1 MKRRTVL
8 LAGLGGIGALVVGW
22 AVLPAPSRLKG
33 KTPLPVK
40 DGQLALNG
48 WVKIG
53 ADDSVTVIVP
63 RCEMGQG
70 IHTGL
75 AMLLAEELDCDWR
88 KVGIEQSPIDVI
100 YRNFFMTKGMLPFAT
115 DGDGTLRR
123 VGRNVADKATGL
135 MGMMV
140 TGGSTSMPDLWL
152 TMREAGAAARATL
165 VAIAAREWAVP
176 VAECSTAAGAV
187 THPRLGSRGYG
198 ALIAA
203 ANAAG
208 PDSGGKPRPLPEVGE
223 VALKDPTQFKFIGRP
238 LTRLDAPAKVDG
250 SAVYA
255 CDVREPGM
263 LYAAVV
269 HAPQRDATLG
279 ALDDK
284 AALALPGVRGVFRLP
299 SLAGSAAAVGVVAD
313 GTWQARRAAAAL
325 LPTWQAP
332 ATGAKPDAKE
342 NKGAAPVTADTA
354 VMTAALWTAVRSGS
368 DAHTFRNDGDALK
381 TLAGASAAATGSAL
395 KKITAEY
402 ELPWLAHAAMEPMS
416 CCAKVEGKTA
426 VVHMGHQAPDVAR
439 KAVAKLLGFEETAVE
454 IRSVALGG
462 AFGRRTELDILLQ
475 AVSIAR
481 EHPGKLVQLQWTRED
496 DTRNDF
502 YRPGAVARVE
512 GAVADGRIVALHS
525 RSACQS
531 ATVELT
537 TRMIG
542 FAPPGPDKS
551 AVEGTAD
558 QAYQIPNMRV
568 DNQILTLP
576 IAAGVW
582 RSVGFSFQSFFH
594 ESFIDEL
601 AAAAG
606 TDPVAFRLAHLDP
619 ATREHGVL
627 QLAAEKAGWR
637 TPPAPAPD
645 GARVARG
652 VALCKSFGSPVA
664 MVMEVSLSPTGT
676 PRIHRV
682 VTAVDCGTP
691 VNPGLIRQQIEGSV
705 IWGLS
710 AALTG
715 RITMEGGVVRE
726 GNFDSVPLMRISETP
741 AIETHIIDSRAVPTG
756 VGEIGVPPVAPA
768 LANALAALTGQRPRR
783 LPLLES

>member
-22 AVLPAPSRLKG
+22 AVLPAPSRLRS

-88 KVGIEQSPIDVI
+88 KVGIEQSPIDLI
-100 YRNFFMTKGMLPFAT
+100 YRNFFITKGMLPFAT

-135 MGMMV
+135 MGMMA
-140 TGGSTSMPDLWL
+140 TGGSTSIPDLWL

-176 VAECSTAAGAV
+176 VAECSTSAGAV
-187 THPRLGSRGYG
+187 THPRLGSIGYG
-198 ALIAA
+198 ALITAA
-203 ANAAG
+203 TAG
-208 PDSGGKPRPLPEVGE
+208 PESGGKPRPLPEVGD
-223 VALKDPTQFKFIGRP
+223 VALKDPSQFKFIGQP
-238 LTRLDAPAKVDG
+238 LTRLDGPAKVDG

-255 CDVREPGM
+255 SDVREPGM
-263 LYAAVV
+263 LYAAVM

-325 LPTWQAP
+325 LPTWQSSA
-332 ATGAKPDAKE
+332 
-342 NKGAAPVTADTA
+342 AAPVTADTGA
-354 VMTAALWTAVRSGS
+354 MTAALWTAVRSGS
-368 DAHTFRNDGDALK
+368 DAHTFRNDGDAVKALS
-381 TLAGASAAATGSAL
+381 SAT
-395 KKITAEY
+395 KITAEY

-475 AVSIAR
+475 TVSIAR

-558 QAYQIPNMRV
+558 QAYQILNMRV
-568 DNQILTLP
+568 DNQIVTLP

-619 ATREHGVL
+619 ATREHAVL
-627 QLAAEKAGWR
+627 QLVAEKSGWR
-637 TPPAPAPD
+637 TPAAPAAD

-664 MVMEVSLSPTGT
+664 MVVEVSLSPTGT

-682 VTAVDCGTP
+682 VAAVDCGTP

-705 IWGLS
+705 VWGLS

-741 AIETHIIDSRAVPTG
+741 VIETHIIDSRAVPTG

-768 LANALAALTGQRPRR
+768 LANALTALTGERKRR
-783 LPLLES
+783 LPLLEA

>member
-1 MKRRTVL
+1 MKRRTIL
-8 LAGLGGIGALVVGW
+8 LAGLGGLGALVVGW
-22 AVLPAPSRLKG
+22 SILPAPSRLRG

-70 IHTGL
+70 VHTGL

-88 KVGIEQSPIDVI
+88 KVVLEQSPIDVI
-100 YRNFFMTKGMLPFAT
+100 YRNFFITKSMLPFAT
-115 DGDGTLRR
+115 SGDGVLRR

-135 MGMMV
+135 MGMMA
-140 TGGSTSMPDLWL
+140 TGGSTSIPDLWL

-165 VAIAAREWAVP
+165 IALAARGWGVP

-203 ANAAG
+203 ADATA
-208 PDSGGKPRPLPEVGE
+208 LPEVGD
-223 VALKDPTQFKFIGRP
+223 VTLKDPTGFKFIGRP
-238 LTRLDAPAKVDG
+238 LTRLDGPAKVDG

-255 CDVREPGM
+255 SDVREPGM
-263 LYAAVV
+263 LFAAVV
-269 HAPQRDATLG
+269 HAPQRDAVL
-279 ALDDK
+279 ASLDDT
-284 AALALPGVRGVFRLP
+284 AARALPGVRGVFRLP
-299 SLAGSAAAVGVVAD
+299 TLAGSAAAVGVVAE

-325 LPTWQAP
+325 QPQWQA
-332 ATGAKPDAKE
+332 AKTTPV
-342 NKGAAPVTADTA
+342 AAETSA
-354 VMTAALWTAVRSGS
+354 MMAALWSATREGRE
-368 DAHTFRNDGDALK
+368 AHTFRDDGDAQKAL
-381 TLAGASAAATGSAL
+381 AAAPQ
-395 KKITAEY
+395 KVVAEY

-416 CCAKVEGKTA
+416 CCAKVEGTRA
-426 VVHMGHQAPDVAR
+426 VLHVGHQSPDVAR
-439 KAVAKLLGFEETAVE
+439 TAVAKLLGFKEEAVE

-462 AFGRRTELDILLQ
+462 AFGRRTELDIVLQ
-475 AVSIAR
+475 AASIAR

-502 YRPGAVARVE
+502 FRPAATARVE
-512 GAVADGRIVALHS
+512 GVIADGRILALHS
-525 RSACQS
+525 RSASQS
-531 ATVELT
+531 ATIELT

-568 DNQILTLP
+568 DHQILTLP
-576 IAAGVW
+576 IAVGVW

-601 AAAAG
+601 AQSAG
-606 TDPVAFRLAHLDP
+606 ADPVAFRLAHLDP
-619 ATREHGVL
+619 GTREHTVL
-627 QLAAEKAGWR
+627 QLVAEKAGWGS
-637 TPPAPAPD
+637 PPAAAAD
-645 GARVARG
+645 GARIARG

-664 MVMEVSLSPTGT
+664 MVMEVSMSPAGE
-676 PRIHRV
+676 PRVHRV
-682 VTAVDCGTP
+682 VVAVDCGTP

-715 RITMEGGVVRE
+715 RITMEGGAVRE
-726 GNFDSVPLMRISETP
+726 GNFDSAPLMRISAAP
-741 AIETHIIDSRAVPTG
+741 LIETHIIDQRTTPTG

-768 LANALAALTGQRPRR
+768 LANALAALTGKRVRK
-783 LPLLES
+783 LPILTA

>member
-1 MKRRTVL
+1 MKRRTIL
-8 LAGLGGIGALVVGW
+8 LAGLGGLGALVVGW
-22 AVLPAPSRLKG
+22 SVLPAPSRLRG

-53 ADDSVTVIVP
+53 ADDSITVIVP

-70 IHTGL
+70 AHTGL

-88 KVGIEQSPIDVI
+88 KVAVEQSPIDVI
-100 YRNFFMTKGMLPFAT
+100 YRNFFITKSMLPFAT
-115 DGDGTLRR
+115 SGDGVLRR

-135 MGMMV
+135 MGMMA
-140 TGGSTSMPDLWL
+140 TGGSTSIPDLWL

-165 VAIAAREWAVP
+165 IALAARGWAVP

-203 ANAAG
+203 VDAG
-208 PDSGGKPRPLPEVGE
+208 TLPEVGD
-223 VALKDPTQFKFIGRP
+223 VTLKDPTRFKFIGRP
-238 LTRLDAPAKVDG
+238 LTRLDGPAKVDG

-255 CDVREPGM
+255 SDVREPGM
-263 LYAAVV
+263 LFAAVV
-269 HAPQRDATLG
+269 HAPQRDAVLG
-279 ALDDK
+279 SLDDT
-284 AALALPGVRGVFRLP
+284 AARALPGVRGVFRLP
-299 SLAGSAAAVGVVAD
+299 ALAGSAAAVGVVAE

-325 LPTWQAP
+325 VPRWQAAP
-332 ATGAKPDAKE
+332 TDPK
-342 NKGAAPVTADTA
+342 AAPVAAAETSA
-354 VMTAALWTAVRSGS
+354 MLAALWSAVREGRE
-368 DAHTFRNDGDALK
+368 AHTFRDDGDAPK
-381 TLAGASAAATGSAL
+381 TLAAAP
-395 KKITAEY
+395 KKVVAEY

-416 CCAKVEGKTA
+416 CCAKVEGTRA
-426 VVHMGHQAPDVAR
+426 VLHVGHQAPDVAR
-439 KAVAKLLGFEETAVE
+439 KAVAKLLDFKEEAVE

-462 AFGRRTELDILLQ
+462 AFGRRTELDIVLQ
-475 AVSIAR
+475 AASIAR

-502 YRPGAVARVE
+502 FRPAATARVE
-512 GAVADGRIVALHS
+512 GVIADGRILALHS
-525 RSACQS
+525 RSASQS
-531 ATVELT
+531 ATIELT

-568 DNQILTLP
+568 DHQILTLP
-576 IAAGVW
+576 IAVGVW

-606 TDPVAFRLAHLDP
+606 SDPIAFRLAHLDP
-619 ATREHGVL
+619 GTREHTVL
-627 QLAAEKAGWR
+627 QLVAEKAGWR
-637 TPPAPAPD
+637 TPPATAPD

-664 MVMEVSLSPTGT
+664 MVMEVSMSPAGE
-676 PRIHRV
+676 PRVHRV
-682 VTAVDCGTP
+682 VVAVDCGTP

-741 AIETHIIDSRAVPTG
+741 VIETHIIDSRAVPTG

-768 LANALAALTGQRPRR
+768 LANALTALTGRRPRR
-783 LPLLES
+783 LPLLEA

>member
-8 LAGLGGIGALVVGW
+8 LAGLGGVGALVVGW
-22 AVLPAPSRLKG
+22 AVLPAPSRLRS

-70 IHTGL
+70 VHTGL

-88 KVGIEQSPIDVI
+88 KVGIEQSPIDLI
-100 YRNFFMTKGMLPFAT
+100 YRNFFITKGMLPFAT
-115 DGDGTLRR
+115 DGDGVLRR

-135 MGMMV
+135 MGMMA
-140 TGGSTSMPDLWL
+140 TGGSTSIPDLWL

-165 VAIAAREWAVP
+165 IALAARKWAVP
-176 VAECSTAAGAV
+176 ATECTTAVGAV
-187 THPRLGSRGYG
+187 THPRLGSIGFG
-198 ALIAA
+198 ALVAEAGTA
-203 ANAAG
+203 ANGEPIA
-208 PDSGGKPRPLPEVGE
+208 LPEVGD
-223 VALKDPTQFKFIGRP
+223 VALKDPSQFKFIGQP
-238 LTRLDAPAKVDG
+238 LTRLDGPAKVDG

-263 LYAAVV
+263 LYAALV
-269 HAPQRDATLG
+269 HAPQRDAVLG
-279 ALDDK
+279 SLDDT
-284 AALALPGVRGVFRLP
+284 AARALPGVRGVVRLP
-299 SLAGSAAAVGVVAD
+299 SLAGSAAAVGVVAE
-313 GTWQARRAAAAL
+313 GTWQARRAAASL
-325 LPTWQAP
+325 
-332 ATGAKPDAKE
+332 
-342 NKGAAPVTADTA
+342 APVWQTPTTADTTT
-354 VMTAALWTAVRSGS
+354 MTAALWTAVRSGS
-368 DAHTFRNDGDALK
+368 DAHTFRNDGDAVKALS
-381 TLAGASAAATGSAL
+381 SAT
-395 KKITAEY
+395 KITAEY

-426 VVHMGHQAPDVAR
+426 VLHVGHQAPDVAR
-439 KAVAKLLGFEETAVE
+439 KAVAKLLGFEDEAVE

-475 AVSIAR
+475 AASIAR

-502 YRPGAVARVE
+502 FRPGATARVE

-525 RSACQS
+525 RSASQS

-558 QAYQIPNMRV
+558 QAYQVPNLRV
-568 DNQILTLP
+568 DHQILTLP

-606 TDPVAFRLAHLDP
+606 TDPIAFRLAHLDP
-619 ATREHGVL
+619 ATREHAVL
-627 QLAAEKAGWR
+627 QLVADKSGWR
-637 TPPAPAPD
+637 TPAAPAAD

-664 MVMEVSLSPTGT
+664 MVMEVSLSPSGT

-682 VTAVDCGTP
+682 VAAVDCGTP

-705 IWGLS
+705 VWGLS

-726 GNFDSVPLMRISETP
+726 GNFDSVPLMRISEAP
-741 AIETHIIDSRAVPTG
+741 VIETHIIDSRAVPTG

-768 LANALAALTGQRPRR
+768 LANALTALTGRRPRR
-783 LPLLES
+783 LPLLEA

>member
-22 AVLPAPSRLKG
+22 AVLPAPSRLRS

-53 ADDSVTVIVP
+53 VDDSVTVIVP

-70 IHTGL
+70 VHTGL

-88 KVGIEQSPIDVI
+88 KVGIAQSPIDPI
-100 YRNFFMTKGMLPFAT
+100 YRNFFVTKGMLPFAT
-115 DGDGTLRR
+115 DGDGVLRR
-123 VGRNVADKATGL
+123 IGRNVADKTTGL
-135 MGMMV
+135 MGMMA
-140 TGGSTSMPDLWL
+140 TGGSSSIPDLWL

-176 VAECSTAAGAV
+176 VAVCSTAAGAV
-187 THPRLGSRGYG
+187 MHPRLGSRGYG

-203 ANAAG
+203 ATAAG
-208 PDSGGKPRPLPEVGE
+208 ADSGGKPRPLPEVGE
-223 VALKDPTQFKFIGRP
+223 VALKDPAQFKFIGQP

-269 HAPQRDATLG
+269 HAPQRDAVLG
-279 ALDDK
+279 SLDDT
-284 AALALPGVRGVFRLP
+284 AARALPGVRGVFRLP
-299 SLAGSAAAVGVVAD
+299 SLAGSAAAVGVVAE

-325 LPTWQAP
+325 VPAWQAP
-332 ATGAKPDAKE
+332 PA
-342 NKGAAPVTADTA
+342 TADTA
-354 VMTAALWTAVRSGS
+354 STADTAAMTAALWTAVRSGS
-368 DAHTFRNDGDALK
+368 DAHTFRNDGDAVKALS
-381 TLAGASAAATGSAL
+381 SATQ
-395 KKITAEY
+395 ITAEY

-416 CCAKVEGKTA
+416 CCAKVDGQTA
-426 VVHMGHQAPDVAR
+426 VLHVGHQAPDVAR

-462 AFGRRTELDILLQ
+462 AFGRRTELDIVLQ
-475 AVSIAR
+475 AASIAR
-481 EHPGKLVQLQWTRED
+481 EHPGRLVQLQWTRED

-531 ATVELT
+531 ATVAVTARL
-537 TRMIG
+537 IG

-558 QAYQIPNMRV
+558 QAYQIANLRV
-568 DNQILTLP
+568 DNEIVPLP
-576 IAAGVW
+576 IAVGVW

-601 AAAAG
+601 AQAAG
-606 TDPVAFRLAHLDP
+606 ADPVAFRLAHLDP
-619 ATREHGVL
+619 ATREYAVL
-627 QLAAEKAGWR
+627 QLVAEKSAWR
-637 TPPAPAPD
+637 TPAAPAAD

-652 VALCKSFGSPVA
+652 VALCTSFGSPVA
-664 MVMEVSLSPTGT
+664 MVMEVSLSPSGT

-682 VTAVDCGTP
+682 VAAVDCGTP
-691 VNPGLIRQQIEGSV
+691 INPGLIRQQIEGSV
-705 IWGLS
+705 VWGLS

-726 GNFDSVPLMRISETP
+726 GNFDSVPLMRISESP
-741 AIETHIIDSRAVPTG
+741 VIETHIIDSRAVPTG

-768 LANALAALTGQRPRR
+768 LANAIAALTGQRPRR
-783 LPLLES
+783 LPLLEA

>member
-1 MKRRTVL
+1 
-8 LAGLGGIGALVVGW
+8 
-22 AVLPAPSRLKG
+22 
-33 KTPLPVK
+33 
-40 DGQLALNG
+40 
-48 WVKIG
+48 
-53 ADDSVTVIVP
+53 
-63 RCEMGQG
+63 
-70 IHTGL
+70 
-75 AMLLAEELDCDWR
+75 MLLAEELDCDWR
-88 KVGIEQSPIDVI
+88 KVDIEQSPIDLI
-100 YRNFFMTKGMLPFAT
+100 YRNFFITKGMLPFAT

-135 MGMMV
+135 MGMMA
-140 TGGSTSMPDLWL
+140 TGGSTSIPDLWL

-176 VAECSTAAGAV
+176 VAECSTATGAV
-187 THPRLGSRGYG
+187 THPRLGSIGFG
-198 ALIAA
+198 ALITAA
-203 ANAAG
+203 TAG
-208 PDSGGKPRPLPEVGE
+208 PESGGKPRPLPEVGD
-223 VALKDPTQFKFIGRP
+223 VALKDPSQFKFIGQP
-238 LTRLDAPAKVDG
+238 LTRLDGPAKVDG

-255 CDVREPGM
+255 SDVREPGM

-299 SLAGSAAAVGVVAD
+299 SLAGSAAAVGVVSD

-325 LPTWQAP
+325 VPTWQAP
-332 ATGAKPDAKE
+332 AAGAKPDAKE
-342 NKGAAPVTADTA
+342 NKGTAPVTADTA
-354 VMTAALWTAVRSGS
+354 AMTGALWTAVRSGS
-368 DAHTFRNDGDALK
+368 DAHTFRNDGDAVKVLS
-381 TLAGASAAATGSAL
+381 SAT
-395 KKITAEY
+395 KITAEY

-475 AVSIAR
+475 TVSIAR

-568 DNQILTLP
+568 DNQIVTLP

-606 TDPVAFRLAHLDP
+606 TDPIAFRLAHLDP
-619 ATREHGVL
+619 ATREHAVL
-627 QLAAEKAGWR
+627 QLVAEKSGWR
-637 TPPAPAPD
+637 TPAAPAAD

-664 MVMEVSLSPTGT
+664 MVVEVSLSPSGT

-682 VTAVDCGTP
+682 VAAVDCGTP

-705 IWGLS
+705 VWGLS

-715 RITMEGGVVRE
+715 RVTMEGGVVRE

-741 AIETHIIDSRAVPTG
+741 VIETHIIDSRAVPTG

-768 LANALAALTGQRPRR
+768 LANALTALTGERKRR
-783 LPLLES
+783 LPLLEA

>member
-1 MKRRTVL
+1 MKRRTIL
-8 LAGLGGIGALVVGW
+8 LAGLGGLGALVVGW
-22 AVLPAPSRLKG
+22 SVLPAPSRLRS

-53 ADDSVTVIVP
+53 ADDSITVIVP

-70 IHTGL
+70 VHTGL

-88 KVGIEQSPIDVI
+88 KVAIEQSPIDVI
-100 YRNFFMTKGMLPFAT
+100 YRNFFITKSMLPFAT
-115 DGDGTLRR
+115 SGDGVLRR

-135 MGMMV
+135 MGMMA
-140 TGGSTSMPDLWL
+140 TGGSTSIPDLWL

-165 VAIAAREWAVP
+165 IALAARGWAVP
-176 VAECSTAAGAV
+176 AAECTTAAGAV
-187 THPRLGSRGYG
+187 THPRLGAIGYG

-203 ANAAG
+203 ADTAAG
-208 PDSGGKPRPLPEVGE
+208 GKAAALPEVGD
-223 VALKDPTQFKFIGRP
+223 VTLKDPAQFRFIGRP
-238 LTRLDAPAKVDG
+238 LTRLDAPAKIDG

-263 LYAAVV
+263 LFAAVV
-269 HAPQRDATLG
+269 HAPQRDAVLG
-279 ALDDK
+279 SLDDT
-284 AALALPGVRGVFRLP
+284 AARALPGVRGVFRLP
-299 SLAGSAAAVGVVAD
+299 ALAGSAAAVGVVAD

-325 LPTWQAP
+325 VPTWQAP
-332 ATGAKPDAKE
+332 STGGEDGAKGETTTAS
-342 NKGAAPVTADTA
+342 VTTDTA
-354 VMTAALWTAVRSGS
+354 AMTAALWRATREGRE
-368 DAHTFRNDGDALK
+368 AHTFRDDGDAAKAL
-381 TLAGASAAATGSAL
+381 AAAP
-395 KKITAEY
+395 KKIVAEY

-416 CCAKVEGKTA
+416 CCAKVEGTRA
-426 VVHMGHQAPDVAR
+426 VLHVGHQSPDVAR
-439 KAVAKLLGFEETAVE
+439 KAVAKLLDFKEEAVE

-462 AFGRRTELDILLQ
+462 AFGRRTELDIVLQ
-475 AVSIAR
+475 AASIAR

-502 YRPGAVARVE
+502 FRPAATARVE
-512 GAVADGRIVALHS
+512 GVIADGRILALHS
-525 RSACQS
+525 RSASQS
-531 ATVELT
+531 ATIELT

-568 DNQILTLP
+568 DHQILTLP
-576 IAAGVW
+576 IAVGVW

-606 TDPVAFRLAHLDP
+606 SDPIAFRLAHLDP
-619 ATREHGVL
+619 GTREHTVL
-627 QLAAEKAGWR
+627 QLVAEKAGWR
-637 TPPAPAPD
+637 TPPATAPD

-664 MVMEVSLSPTGT
+664 MVMEVSMSPAGE
-676 PRIHRV
+676 PRVHRV
-682 VTAVDCGTP
+682 VVAVDCGTP

-741 AIETHIIDSRAVPTG
+741 VIETHIIDSRAVPTG

-768 LANALAALTGQRPRR
+768 LANALTALTGRRPRR
-783 LPLLES
+783 LPLLEA